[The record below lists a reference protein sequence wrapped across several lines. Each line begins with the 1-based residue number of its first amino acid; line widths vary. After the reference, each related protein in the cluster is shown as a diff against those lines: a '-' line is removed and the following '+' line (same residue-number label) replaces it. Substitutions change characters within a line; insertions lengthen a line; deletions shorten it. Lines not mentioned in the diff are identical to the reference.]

1 MNQRSPTFRDSFK
14 HAAAGFLYAVRT
26 QRNFRVHLVAMML
39 VTGMGIWLRLSY
51 QAWAILALTVGTV
64 LVAEMVNTALE
75 ALVDLA
81 SPEYHPLAKNVK
93 DLAAG
98 SVLLWAIVAVIVGLI
113 ILGPP
118 LCARVLGHLDS
129 CSGLWP

>member
-1 MNQRSPTFRDSFK
+1 MNHRSTKFWDSFK
-14 HAAAGFLYAVRT
+14 HAGAGLLYAVQT
-26 QRNFRVHLVAMML
+26 QRNFRVHLVAMLL
-39 VTGMGIWLRLSY
+39 VIGVGIWVGLSY
-51 QAWAILALTVGTV
+51 QAWAILMLTIGTV
-64 LVAEMVNTALE
+64 LVAEMLNTALE

-98 SVLLWAIVAVIVGLI
+98 SVLLWAIVAVIVGLV

-118 LCARVLGHLDS
+118 LLECLLGYLR
-129 CSGLWP
+129 P

>member
-1 MNQRSPTFRDSFK
+1 MHQRSAKFWDSFK
-14 HAAAGFLYAVRT
+14 HAGAGLLYAVRT

-39 VTGMGIWLRLSY
+39 TIGVGMWVGLSH
-51 QAWAILALTVGTV
+51 QAWAILMLTIGTV
-64 LVAEMVNTALE
+64 LVAEMINTALE

-98 SVLLWAIVAVIVGLI
+98 SVLLWAIVAVIIGFV

-118 LCARVLGHLDS
+118 LLDRVLGYLK
-129 CSGLWP
+129 L

>member
-1 MNQRSPTFRDSFK
+1 M
-14 HAAAGFLYAVRT
+14 L
-26 QRNFRVHLVAMML
+26 LVIG
-39 VTGMGIWLRLSY
+39 VGIWVGLSY
-51 QAWAILALTVGTV
+51 QAWAILMLTIGTV
-64 LVAEMVNTALE
+64 LVAEMLNTALE

-98 SVLLWAIVAVIVGLI
+98 SVLLWAIVAVIVGLV

-118 LCARVLGHLDS
+118 LLECLLGYLR
-129 CSGLWP
+129 P

>member
-1 MNQRSPTFRDSFK
+1 MNQRSKTFWDSFK
-14 HAAAGFLYAVRT
+14 HAGAGFLYAVRT
-26 QRNFRVHLVAMML
+26 QRNFRVHLVAMVL
-39 VTGMGIWLRLSY
+39 VVGMGGWLRLSY
-51 QAWAILALTVGTV
+51 QAWAILVLTIGTV
-64 LVAEMVNTALE
+64 LVAEMINTALE

-98 SVLLWAIVAVIVGLI
+98 SVLLWAIVAVIVGLV

-118 LCARVLGHLDS
+118 LLARILDHFDS
-129 CSGLWP
+129 